1 MVMKKKSPFLPA
13 FLQTLLIMAFL
24 VSGCSGGKAQD
35 LFPDGTPIPEWFR
48 DTSKVTPAD
57 LGRQFLLTDFGVVAD
72 STIIQTA
79 AIQKVIDTA
88 SQQGGGV
95 IVIPKGTFMSGAL
108 FFKKGTSLWLL
119 GGARLKGSDDIADY
133 PLMPSRMEGQC
144 LDYYPALV
152 NAYGVD
158 GFTIGG
164 KGTID
169 GNGFKFWQAFW
180 QRRMENPMCTN
191 LEVSRPRLVFIRDC
205 NSVRVQD
212 VSLHNTGFWTNH
224 YYKCSNVRILDVHI
238 FSPHDKVKA
247 PSSDAIDIDACTNVH
262 VRGCYMS
269 VNDDAI
275 ALKGGKGPWAD
286 TDECNGENLNILI
299 EKCNFGFC
307 HSALTCG
314 SESIHNR
321 NILMRDCRIDQAMRV
336 LWLKMR
342 PDTPQKYE
350 YITVENITGE
360 VHSLIYIKPW
370 TQFFD
375 LKGRKDVPISYSENI
390 TMRNIELKC
399 RIFFDVAIT
408 ENDRL
413 SSFAFENLTI
423 EAENDVFKKDVVQG
437 FKVNNVIVNGKKVE

>member
-1 MVMKKKSPFLPA
+1 MKNNFPLLPA
-13 FLQTLLIMAFL
+13 FLQTLLFMVFL

-48 DTSKVTPAD
+48 DTSKVTPGD

-212 VSLHNTGFWTNH
+212 VSLHNTGF
-224 YYKCSNVRILDVHI
+224 
-238 FSPHDKVKA
+238 
-247 PSSDAIDIDACTNVH
+247 
-262 VRGCYMS
+262 
-269 VNDDAI
+269 
-275 ALKGGKGPWAD
+275 
-286 TDECNGENLNILI
+286 
-299 EKCNFGFC
+299 
-307 HSALTCG
+307 
-314 SESIHNR
+314 
-321 NILMRDCRIDQAMRV
+321 
-336 LWLKMR
+336 
-342 PDTPQKYE
+342 
-350 YITVENITGE
+350 
-360 VHSLIYIKPW
+360 
-370 TQFFD
+370 
-375 LKGRKDVPISYSENI
+375 
-390 TMRNIELKC
+390 
-399 RIFFDVAIT
+399 
-408 ENDRL
+408 
-413 SSFAFENLTI
+413 
-423 EAENDVFKKDVVQG
+423 
-437 FKVNNVIVNGKKVE
+437 